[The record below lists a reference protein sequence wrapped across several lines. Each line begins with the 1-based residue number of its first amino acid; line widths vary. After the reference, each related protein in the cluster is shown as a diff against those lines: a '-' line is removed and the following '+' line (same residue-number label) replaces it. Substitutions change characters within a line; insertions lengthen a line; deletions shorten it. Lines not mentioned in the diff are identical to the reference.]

1 MNSGN
6 YKMLSV
12 HTTNERLVKISDH
25 RLRNSKQ
32 KPEMPA
38 LKKRCIMC
46 ATDRDIHLHNF
57 QIEIW
62 KENQ

>member
-32 KPEMPA
+32 KSEIQA
-38 LKKRCIMC
+38 LKKRCIIC
-46 ATDRDIHLHNF
+46 ATDTDIHLHNF
-57 QIEIW
+57 QIEIR